1 MERRDTSM
9 LPRYMFSLGPA
20 FKRWRLL
27 RGIKQSHAA
36 QIIGVGQS
44 TLSRWESD
52 ELVLDEKYD
61 AAVMHVLGARL
72 TSAQDAV
79 LARLIKSSSKPM
91 HLVCDVSHR
100 LLAFSESRGVE
111 FGPDAQ
117 ALLGHSLWQDA
128 TEEIVEAEEQ
138 VRRQGWNAQNG
149 SVQFCTGHNHSSVV
163 PIYDSLCT
171 WTRLPYRTAHLL
183 GLWKQNVCP
192 RVNVPRIF
200 YAWTNTSPSS

>member
-1 MERRDTSM
+1 
-9 LPRYMFSLGPA
+9 
-20 FKRWRLL
+20 
-27 RGIKQSHAA
+27 
-36 QIIGVGQS
+36 
-44 TLSRWESD
+44 
-52 ELVLDEKYD
+52 
-61 AAVMHVLGARL
+61 MHVLGARL

-117 ALLGHSLWQDA
+117 ALLGHSLWQYA

-171 WTRLPYRTAHLL
+171 WTRLTLSDGTFARLVETECVPKGERSTHILCVDEHEPQLL
-183 GLWKQNVCP
+183 ECKKSEG
-192 RVNVPRIF
+192 
-200 YAWTNTSPSS
+200 